1 MSTPH
6 LLSSTN
12 GGQCWEIL
20 ARMDCGEYEF
30 SQGPAL
36 TPNLFSLFSECPGL
50 CSPPQLCVSLH
61 EVKAPIFIPLVE
73 ITLSVGSQSCPSS
86 NASLHSLDGSPFFLP
101 KSTYFF
107 SCSASLKSVQKYPYL
122 QKARRVSIVLFYVS
136 QLPGGWLSDGNELW
150 EGGKVCL
157 HCSFNSILS
166 DS

>member
-1 MSTPH
+1 MNAPH
-6 LLSSTN
+6 CLSSTN
-12 GGQCWEIL
+12 EGQCWEIR
-20 ARMDCGEYEF
+20 ARMDCVRYEF

-36 TPNLFSLFSECPGL
+36 TPNLFPLFSECPGL
-50 CSPPQLCVSLH
+50 CCPRQLCVSLH
-61 EVKAPIFIPLVE
+61 EGKAQILIPLVE

-136 QLPGGWLSDGNELW
+136 QLPGG
-150 EGGKVCL
+150 
-157 HCSFNSILS
+157 
-166 DS
+166 